1 MNQNDEFKNV
11 INMNKNYNKKSFGKN
26 FAVPFLSGALGC
38 ALVIRNMFWSSKYKI
53 QTYWWNKK
61 L

>member
-11 INMNKNYNKKSFGKN
+11 INTNKSYNKSFGQN

-38 ALVIRNMFWSSKYKI
+38 ALVIRNLFWSSKYK
-53 QTYWWNKK
+53 N
-61 L
+61 